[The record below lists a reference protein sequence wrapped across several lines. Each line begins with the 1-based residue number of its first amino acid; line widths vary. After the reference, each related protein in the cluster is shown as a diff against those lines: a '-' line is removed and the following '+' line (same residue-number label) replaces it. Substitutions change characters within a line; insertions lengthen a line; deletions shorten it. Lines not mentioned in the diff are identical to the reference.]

1 MSTELTEDDSRA
13 YGVVQ
18 AFSLLLS
25 AGALYAAILMSY
37 KGGQVFLGR
46 VADPFDRVVWVG
58 VGIGIPTALCGAVIA
73 YLAGMDRGWGPSAS
87 PPPPCSS
94 ATSPCPP
101 PGASSGCS
109 ATVTS
114 ASEMSGPIVIVTRG
128 SPLALQQTHDAA
140 ARLQAAL
147 GRPTEIRI
155 LTTTGDRQASWSL
168 EKQGG
173 KGLFTAELEQALL
186 RGEADLAIHS
196 SKDLPTEMPAG
207 LAIAVCLP
215 RQDARDVLVRR
226 TDIASPKLIATGSP
240 RRRAQGAL
248 AFPQAQWTELRGNV
262 DTRLKK
268 LANGDADAS
277 YLAASGLNRL
287 GIKEW
292 PGLSLEPVALTDMV
306 PAAGQGAVAIQSRSA
321 EVARYAAAGC
331 AATTYSVA
339 VERLFLAKLGEGC
352 HTAFAC
358 HHAAGRVHLYR
369 ADFGRRDFAFPVTDL
384 AAASALADDIL
395 RQILPR

>member
-1 MSTELTEDDSRA
+1 
-13 YGVVQ
+13 
-18 AFSLLLS
+18 
-25 AGALYAAILMSY
+25 
-37 KGGQVFLGR
+37 
-46 VADPFDRVVWVG
+46 
-58 VGIGIPTALCGAVIA
+58 
-73 YLAGMDRGWGPSAS
+73 
-87 PPPPCSS
+87 
-94 ATSPCPP
+94 
-101 PGASSGCS
+101 
-109 ATVTS
+109 
-114 ASEMSGPIVIVTRG
+114 MSGPIVIVTRG

-207 LAIAVCLP
+207 LAIAVCLQ
-215 RQDARDVLVRR
+215 RQDPRDVLVRR
-226 TDIASPKLIATGSP
+226 SEITSPKLIATGSP

-248 AFPQAQWTELRGNV
+248 TFPQAQWTELRGNV

-268 LANGDADAS
+268 LANGDAEAS

-292 PGLSLEPVALTDMV
+292 PGLTFEPVTLDAMV
-306 PAAGQGAVAIQSRSA
+306 PAAGQGAVALQSRSGDIA
-321 EVARYAAAGC
+321 QYISAGC
-331 AATTYSVA
+331 AATTYSVT

-358 HHAAGRVHLYR
+358 HHAAGRVHLFR

>member
-1 MSTELTEDDSRA
+1 MA
-13 YGVVQ
+13 
-18 AFSLLLS
+18 
-25 AGALYAAILMSY
+25 
-37 KGGQVFLGR
+37 
-46 VADPFDRVVWVG
+46 
-58 VGIGIPTALCGAVIA
+58 
-73 YLAGMDRGWGPSAS
+73 
-87 PPPPCSS
+87 
-94 ATSPCPP
+94 
-101 PGASSGCS
+101 
-109 ATVTS
+109 
-114 ASEMSGPIVIVTRG
+114 GPIIIVTRG
-128 SPLALQQTHDAA
+128 SPLALQQTRDAA
-140 ARLQAAL
+140 ARLEAAL
-147 GRPTEIRI
+147 GRPTEVRI
-155 LTTTGDRQASWSL
+155 LTTTGDRQAAWSL

-207 LAIAVCLP
+207 LAIAACLP

-226 TDIASPKLIATGSP
+226 ADVTAPNLIATGSP

-248 AFPQAQWTELRGNV
+248 TFPQAKWTELRGNV

-287 GIKEW
+287 GITEW
-292 PGLSLEPVALTDMV
+292 PGLVLQPVALDHMV

-321 EVARYAAAGC
+321 EVAHYVAAGC
-331 AATTYSVA
+331 ARTTFSVS

-358 HHAAGRVHLYR
+358 HHANNRIALFR
-369 ADFGRRDFAFPVTDL
+369 ADLGRCDFDFAVTDL
-384 AAASALADDIL
+384 AAASDLADSIL
-395 RQILPR
+395 AQILPR

>member
-1 MSTELTEDDSRA
+1 
-13 YGVVQ
+13 
-18 AFSLLLS
+18 
-25 AGALYAAILMSY
+25 
-37 KGGQVFLGR
+37 
-46 VADPFDRVVWVG
+46 
-58 VGIGIPTALCGAVIA
+58 
-73 YLAGMDRGWGPSAS
+73 
-87 PPPPCSS
+87 
-94 ATSPCPP
+94 
-101 PGASSGCS
+101 
-109 ATVTS
+109 
-114 ASEMSGPIVIVTRG
+114 MSGPIIIVTRG
-128 SPLALQQTHDAA
+128 SPLALQQTRDAA
-140 ARLQAAL
+140 ARLEATL
-147 GRPTEIRI
+147 GRPTEVRI
-155 LTTTGDRQASWSL
+155 LTTTGDRQAAWSL

-207 LAIAVCLP
+207 LAIAACLP

-226 TDIASPKLIATGSP
+226 ADVATPQLIATGSP

-248 AFPQAQWTELRGNV
+248 TFPQATWTELRGNV

-287 GIKEW
+287 GITSW
-292 PGLSLEPVALTDMV
+292 PGLVLEPVPLERMV

-321 EVARYAAAGC
+321 EAGLYLAAGC
-331 AATTYSVA
+331 ARTTFSVN

-358 HHAAGRVHLYR
+358 HHAAGRIALFR
-369 ADFGRRDFAFPVTDL
+369 ADFGRRDFDFPASDL
-384 AAASALADDIL
+384 ATASALADSIL
-395 RQILPR
+395 AQILPR

>member
-1 MSTELTEDDSRA
+1 
-13 YGVVQ
+13 
-18 AFSLLLS
+18 
-25 AGALYAAILMSY
+25 
-37 KGGQVFLGR
+37 
-46 VADPFDRVVWVG
+46 
-58 VGIGIPTALCGAVIA
+58 
-73 YLAGMDRGWGPSAS
+73 
-87 PPPPCSS
+87 
-94 ATSPCPP
+94 
-101 PGASSGCS
+101 
-109 ATVTS
+109 
-114 ASEMSGPIVIVTRG
+114 MSGPIVIVTRG

-155 LTTTGDRQASWSL
+155 LTTTGDRQAGWSL

-215 RQDARDVLVRR
+215 RQDPRDVLVRR
-226 TDIASPKLIATGSP
+226 SDIGSPKLIATGSP
-240 RRRAQGAL
+240 RRRVQGGL

-292 PGLSLEPVALTDMV
+292 PGLSFEPVALESMV
-306 PAAGQGAVAIQSRSA
+306 PAAGQGAVALQSRSA
-321 EVARYAAAGC
+321 DIAQYVAAGC
-331 AATTYSVA
+331 AATTYSVT
-339 VERLFLAKLGEGC
+339 VERLFLTKLGEGC

-358 HHAAGRVHLYR
+358 YHAAGHVHLFR

-384 AAASALADDIL
+384 ATASALADDIL